1 MTANNNDPA
10 VIGVTKDAVECSQL
24 EHSNI
29 SGDELQSKEKVYRQ
43 YELSPREIQ
52 GRFDLLR
59 DLSDT
64 EMEKLNKSVVRKIDW
79 RMMPTITAMFLMR
92 QVDEP
97 HLYLDRINVSNA
109 RLGGMQEDLHM
120 SDTMWNLGISTF
132 YIGYLIGQLPGNLW
146 LAKANPRWFLP
157 STMLAWGAATICTP
171 ALTK

>member
-1 MTANNNDPA
+1 MKMTANTNDPA

-24 EHSNI
+24 EHSNR

-92 QVDEP
+92 QVDEA
-97 HLYLDRINVSNA
+97 HLSESL
-109 RLGGMQEDLHM
+109 
-120 SDTMWNLGISTF
+120 
-132 YIGYLIGQLPGNLW
+132 
-146 LAKANPRWFLP
+146 
-157 STMLAWGAATICTP
+157 
-171 ALTK
+171 